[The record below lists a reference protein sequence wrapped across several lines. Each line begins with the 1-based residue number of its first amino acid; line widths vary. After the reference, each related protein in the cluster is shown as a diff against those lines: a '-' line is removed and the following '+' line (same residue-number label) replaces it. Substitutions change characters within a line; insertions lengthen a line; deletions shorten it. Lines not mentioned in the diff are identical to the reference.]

1 MGQDRGD
8 AGPRCTPR
16 GGYDMKREKRKK
28 KVRLP
33 DKEILHSTTRGRVRM
48 RLQQG
53 AVEYQKNKNTNF

>member
-33 DKEILHSTTRGRVRM
+33 DKEILHSTTRGRREDALAAGCSRVP
-48 RLQQG
+48 
-53 AVEYQKNKNTNF
+53 EK